1 MRCDPADTIIRKFNG
16 LSVVA
21 RVTGVTIHSVM
32 RWRRPRELGGTGG
45 LIPSKHIGPLMEYAR
60 SNDLPVTPGD
70 FIAETG
76 EAA

>member
-16 LSVVA
+16 LTVVA
-21 RVTGVTIHSVM
+21 DVTGVTIHSVM

-45 LIPSKHIGPLMEYAR
+45 LIPSRHIAPLMEYAR
-60 SNDLPVTPGD
+60 MHALPVTADD
-70 FIAETG
+70 FIATTG